1 MKILITNDDGIE
13 SEGIIA
19 LAKEFEVDNEVVIVA
34 PNTQRSAAGHSITIN
49 RPIVVKEVKI
59 NGINSKAYSI
69 DGTPADCVKIGIEKI
84 YKDKFDCILSGVN
97 FGTNLGSDVIYSGTV
112 SAAIEGSIYKIP
124 SIAISMEINGARMD
138 YKLATQFTR
147 KVVSLAFANNIENDI
162 VLNVNIPSIPLEEIK
177 GIKVSE
183 LGNRNYTNCYIET
196 LMEDNSIGYKIEGS
210 PIDDE
215 TIDTDVYNFKKG
227 FITVTPLHYDLTNY
241 KILKDVDA
249 WFKGDNSES
258 VKQNQLSDYLIA
270 KKDFNEYQEMYKVVD
285 FLNKN
290 LKSEG
295 IIFGLTKNNESNTI
309 SIYKIGKV

>member
-19 LAKEFEVDNEVVIVA
+19 LAKEFEADNEVVIVA

-59 NGINSKAYSI
+59 DGLKSKAYSI

-84 YKDKFDCILSGVN
+84 YKGKFDFILSGVN

-124 SIAISMEINGARMD
+124 SIAVSMEIGDGKMD
-138 YKLATQFTR
+138 YKLAAQFTR
-147 KVVSLAFANNIENDI
+147 EVVLIAFQNNIGRDI
-162 VLNVNIPSIPLEEIK
+162 VLNVNIPAIPLEAIK

-183 LGNRNYTNCYIET
+183 LGNRIYTNCYIET
-196 LMEDNSIGYKIEGS
+196 TLSDNSIGYRIEGS
-210 PIDDE
+210 PIDDDI
-215 TIDTDVYNFKKG
+215 IDTDVYNFKKG

-241 KILKDVDA
+241 KILEGVET
-249 WFKGDNSES
+249 WF
-258 VKQNQLSDYLIA
+258 
-270 KKDFNEYQEMYKVVD
+270 
-285 FLNKN
+285 
-290 LKSEG
+290 EG
-295 IIFGLTKNNESNTI
+295 NTI
-309 SIYKIGKV
+309 I